1 MEENTILSALK
12 MFWSLMDFGVIGIV
26 LLSGYFAGRY
36 LTSPFISKHI
46 STAWRTLLVSAIF
59 TAIYVLVVK
68 KDGGSFE
75 YTKLFVSYVTAT
87 SFYELFIKMLA
98 KYIPS
103 LPNSQTQSQMNKT
116 VFWDIQSLQHSVVS
130 INGVAA
136 PTGMTVLG
144 LPNYNQNFSIGAD
157 NTSVNVLMH
166 SGLNSV
172 SLVLSN
178 GQSNYTVN
186 SVICEWNGTRPI
198 RPPR

>member
-1 MEENTILSALK
+1 MEENTILAALK
-12 MFWSLMDFGVIGIV
+12 MFWALMDFGVIGIV

-46 STAWRTLLVSAIF
+46 GTAWRTLIVSAIF

-103 LPNSQTQSQMNKT
+103 LPNSQTQNQMNHW
-116 VFWDIQSLQHSVVS
+116 VFETNGAPLSSVNDLVMSVGNQSFGNGIAASAISQQTQGQYYVENGYLCANANAFQTAQTATLQHA
-130 INGVAA
+130 G
-136 PTGMTVLG
+136 
-144 LPNYNQNFSIGAD
+144 
-157 NTSVNVLMH
+157 
-166 SGLNSV
+166 
-172 SLVLSN
+172 
-178 GQSNYTVN
+178 
-186 SVICEWNGTRPI
+186 GTTTYIAVPILRPKK
-198 RPPR
+198 